1 MRMMTSV
8 SILPRMIGAAVA
20 VSLLNGFGISAP
32 HRPNVGNRAGNG
44 RGRRAR
50 WARQMRSRP
59 RPLAADKVAIGGRDR
74 TLPRRDRLA
83 IGGKAH
89 RAARLAPFEA
99 RLDEHLV
106 EPFGDRIALHI

>member
-1 MRMMTSV
+1 MRMITSV

-32 HRPNVGNRAGNG
+32 HRSNVGDRTGNG
-44 RGRRAR
+44 GCRRAR
-50 WARQMRSRP
+50 RTREMRSRP
-59 RPLAADKVAIGGRDR
+59 RPLAADKVAVGGRHR

-89 RAARLAPFEA
+89 RATGLAPFEA
-99 RLDEHLV
+99 CLDEHLV
-106 EPFGDRIALHI
+106 EPFGDRI